1 MTLNRVNTLKI
12 ACIVDDFTEYC
23 LAKECQLINLDI
35 HTWEQQLEELKPD
48 FLFVE
53 SAWRGYQN
61 QWNKKISVFSMEL
74 AKVIYYCKQNTIPTV
89 FWNKED
95 PVHFDTFF
103 TTALQFDLV
112 FTTDMDSIPLY
123 KLLLH
128 HNNVGLFPFAT
139 SPKVFHPIEV
149 YDREDA
155 ICFAGSYYRNRIN
168 RSETFEAIYDICKKY
183 MNFYIYDRNAHPE
196 DINYTYPD
204 KYKDSILGSLPV
216 DQIDIAYKKY
226 RFGLTMNTVQ
236 DSSTMEARRVFELM
250 SSNTITI
257 SNECRAITN
266 MLGDLCVVY
275 LGEESSLE
283 IAKLLNDEEYYNKL
297 RLLALRTVLLE
308 HTYEKRLLY
317 IAQKV
322 LKKRISK
329 IDKQVVVYSI
339 VCSQE
344 EVNLVLK
351 AFQRQS
357 YQSKKLIFIVEENS
371 NINTDTEKI
380 SFYPDMKVADLGVS
394 DYYACFTPSNYYGI
408 NYLMDCILAQEY
420 SDAKIIGKGSYYTNC
435 DNQFLSCGDYQI
447 YTWGNEMILD
457 RCIMQYDVAKDIAID
472 PDVIGSNKV
481 TLNCLYIDQYNF
493 CENYTK
499 ETCDT
504 VDDLSMN
511 TGYKM
516 EELYKVSESLQPS
529 MASYQK
535 KLTGNM
541 IFDEVKN
548 NAKYVSLAVDDTGGL
563 NVIPHDIVKGQVY
576 LYSNAIYDVSEYE
589 RANKISICFRCLF
602 SGVVKLLVVF
612 IDEREEVIKR
622 IVVLPNSYQKITIPQ
637 GSKQFTLCF
646 AIKSQSRVKIQEIY
660 LNPMIRENLK
670 IDSVVK
676 SIS

>member
-1 MTLNRVNTLKI
+1 MNGVNTLKI

-35 HTWEQQLEELKPD
+35 HTWQQQLEELKPD

-61 QWNKKISVFSMEL
+61 QWNKKVSSFSIEL
-74 AKVIYYCKQNTIPTV
+74 ASVIHYCKQNHIPTV

-103 TTALQFDLV
+103 TTALQFDVV

-128 HNNVGLFPFAT
+128 HDNVGLFPFAA

-149 YDREDA
+149 YDRENA
-155 ICFAGSYYRNRIN
+155 ICFAGSYYRKRIK
-168 RSETFEAIYDICKKY
+168 RSETFDAIYNICKKY
-183 MNFYIYDRNAHPE
+183 MDFYIYDRNAHPG
-196 DINYTYPD
+196 DVNYAYPD

-250 SSNTITI
+250 ASNTITV
-257 SNECRAITN
+257 SNECNAITN

-275 LGEESSLE
+275 QGDDSSHK

-308 HTYEKRLLY
+308 HTYENRLLY
-317 IAQKV
+317 VAQKV
-322 LKKRISK
+322 LKKK
-329 IDKQVVVYSI
+329 IVREEKQVLVYSI
-339 VCSQE
+339 VSSQE
-344 EVNLVLK
+344 EADLVLK
-351 AFQRQS
+351 SFQRQS
-357 YQSKKLIFIVEENS
+357 YHSKKLIFVVEDDS
-371 NINTDTEKI
+371 IINTDIERVHL
-380 SFYPDMKVADLGVS
+380 YAGMKVNDLGFS
-394 DYYACFTPSNYYGI
+394 DYYACFNPRNYYGI
-408 NYLMDCILAQEY
+408 NYLLDCTLAEEY
-420 SDAKIIGKGSYYTNC
+420 SDAKIIGKGTNYKYC
-435 DNQFLSCGDYQI
+435 DNKFLVCSNYPV
-447 YTWGNEMILD
+447 YTLGTEMIPD
-457 RCIMQYDVAKDIAID
+457 RCIMHSDIAKDISID
-472 PDVIGSNKV
+472 SASLIGSTTV
-481 TLNCLYIDQYNF
+481 AMNCLYIDQYNF
-493 CENYTK
+493 CENYTE

-511 TGYKM
+511 TGYGM
-516 EELYKVSESLQPS
+516 EELYKISERLLPS

-535 KLTGNM
+535 KITGNM
-541 IFDEVKN
+541 VFDEVKN
-548 NAKYVSLAVDDTGGL
+548 KAKYVSLVVNDMDELIA
-563 NVIPHDIVKGQVY
+563 IPDDIVQGQVY
-576 LYSNAIYDVSEYE
+576 LYSNAIYNVSEYT
-589 RANKISICFRCLF
+589 RSNKISICFCCQF

-612 IDEREEVIKR
+612 IDESNEVIKR

-646 AIKSQSRVKIQEIY
+646 VIKGHSKVKIQEIY
-660 LNPMIRENLK
+660 LNPMIQESIK
-670 IDSVVK
+670 IEDFVF
-676 SIS
+676 